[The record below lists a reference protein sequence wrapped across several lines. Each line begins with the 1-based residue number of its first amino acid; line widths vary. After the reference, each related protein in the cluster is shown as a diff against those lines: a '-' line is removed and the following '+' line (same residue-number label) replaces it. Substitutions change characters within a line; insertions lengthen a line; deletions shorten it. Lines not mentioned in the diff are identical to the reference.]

1 MKQYD
6 IVTNPQNPAS
16 DVHSFKDEVQEGIFV
31 VKLKSGKYFIDY
43 STWVAKTMREYSF
56 SIYRQNYCNKTL
68 LLSLLNS
75 LG

>member
-6 IVTNPQNPAS
+6 IITNPSNPAS
-16 DVHSFKDEVQEGIFV
+16 DTHFKDEVQEGIFV

-56 SIYRQNYCNKTL
+56 GIYRQELLQQDL
-68 LLSLLNS
+68 LLNLLNS